1 MFLLG
6 SWYMPYKHK
15 RKILKNAKELDRL
28 EAESEQLTLAYL
40 LGKITRDEYEK
51 GLEKLNLYLDLRQ
64 LAVELQAV

>member
-1 MFLLG
+1 
-6 SWYMPYKHK
+6 MPYKHK